1 MELSDR
7 EKVIKNQIIK
17 AHDFYSK
24 KDRYYRRLVRA
35 FKVIVLLL
43 ALVNTIILGLGS
55 VICYDI
61 QIIIGVVASAL
72 ISFFTAIS
80 AYFNFESYW
89 MRNIQIHV
97 RLNILRDDFEYY
109 LQSKSLDDKKIERFR
124 KDLKQIQESNIT
136 YWEKAMRGV

>member
-61 QIIIGVVASAL
+61 QIIIGVVASAF